1 MTVNEAFAKN
11 VKAALIDRDWTQAEL
26 ADRAS
31 IHRSTISGVLRLR
44 YGTSLYTAYAIAKV
58 LEESLDRLIEGAD
71 E

>member
-26 ADRAS
+26 ADRVGV
-31 IHRSTISGVLRLR
+31 HRSTISGLLRLR

-58 LEESLDRLIEGAD
+58 LEESVDRLIEGAD

>member
-11 VKAALIDRDWTQAEL
+11 VKAALIDREWTQAEL
-26 ADRAS
+26 ADRAG
-31 IHRSTISGVLRLR
+31 IHKSTINGLLLLR

-58 LEESLDRLIEGAD
+58 LEEPLDKLIEGAD